1 MPQFL
6 LIAPSFTNILV
17 SLLVPDLR
25 TVNIGTSPLLTIPLQ
40 NVYAFCNLH
49 DVSWGT
55 KGSDKVDALPAA
67 KSKTDGE
74 EKVVVTHEK
83 VQEGQFWDARYRFQR
98 WREGS

>member
-1 MPQFL
+1 MRKR
-6 LIAPSFTNILV
+6 AS
-17 SLLVPDLR
+17 PDDPAL
-25 TVNIGTSPLLTIPLQ
+25 PLPQ

-67 KSKTDGE
+67 KSKKDGE

-83 VQEGQFWDARYRFQR
+83 VQEG
-98 WREGS
+98 

>member
-1 MPQFL
+1 MTRYVVWPH
-6 LIAPSFTNILV
+6 
-17 SLLVPDLR
+17 
-25 TVNIGTSPLLTIPLQ
+25 LLTLPVNSLSCQ

-67 KSKTDGE
+67 KSKKDGE

-83 VQEGQFWDARYRFQR
+83 VQEGKRQVC
-98 WREGS
+98 S